1 MYNRDYTA
9 SPVNTISLQPIP
21 ASGVSRSDAY
31 RFIRA
36 TGADLE
42 ALFQAAARLREQRTG
57 CIISYSRKVFIPLT
71 NLCRDRCGYC
81 TFARDWDDP
90 RAHTMT
96 PAEVVAV
103 AEAGRRAGCKEAL
116 FSLGERP
123 ELRYP
128 AYRQWLNANGYAS
141 TIDYLAEMCQVVLK
155 QTGLLPHANPGTMNR
170 DEIEKLQPVNASLG
184 MMLESVSDR
193 LLRPGEAHHA
203 CPDKTPA
210 ARLTTLNAAGEAGVP
225 FTTGI
230 LIGIGESLD
239 ERVDSL
245 LAIREIHEHYGHIQ
259 EVIIQNFRAKADTRF
274 AQWPEPSTLDL
285 ARTAAVA
292 RLIFG
297 SEVNVQIPPNLT
309 NDDYGF
315 LLKSGIND
323 WGGISPV
330 TLDFIN
336 PERAWPEIG
345 RLREATT
352 QAGFELRE
360 RLAVYPEYLR
370 RRKQYLPEPVHA
382 RIRALSD
389 ETGLVRRQ
397 EERW

>member
-1 MYNRDYTA
+1 MNTA
-9 SPVNTISLQPIP
+9 TLQPIP
-21 ASGVSRSDAY
+21 VPGVSRSDAY
-31 RFIRA
+31 RLIGS

-42 ALFQAAARLREQRTG
+42 DLFQAAARLREQRTG

-81 TFARDWDDP
+81 TFAREWDDP

-96 PAEVVAV
+96 PEEVVAV
-103 AEAGRRAGCKEAL
+103 AEAGRKAGCKEAL

-123 ELRYP
+123 EIRYP
-128 AYRQWLNANGYAS
+128 AYRRWLNGNGYAS
-141 TIDYLAEMCQVVLK
+141 TIDYLAAMCRLVLE
-155 QTGLLPHANPGTMNR
+155 QTGLLPHANPGTMSR
-170 DEIEKLQPVNASLG
+170 AEMEKLQPVNASLG
-184 MMLESVSDR
+184 MMLESVSDGLHR
-193 LLRPGEAHHA
+193 SGEAHHA
-203 CPDKTPA
+203 CPDKVPA
-210 ARLTTLNAAGEAGVP
+210 ARLATLKTAGELGVP

-230 LIGIGESLD
+230 LIGIGETLE
-239 ERVDSL
+239 ERVDAL
-245 LAIREIHEHYGHIQ
+245 LAIREIHERYGNIQ

-285 ARTAAVA
+285 ARSAAVA

-309 NDDYGF
+309 HDAYGF
-315 LLKSGIND
+315 LLRSGIND

-336 PERAWPEIG
+336 PERAWPEVV
-345 RLREATT
+345 RLREVTA

-360 RLAVYPEYLR
+360 RLAVYPEYVRERLP
-370 RRKQYLPEPVHA
+370 YFPEPMRV
-382 RIRALSD
+382 RVLSLSD

>member
-1 MYNRDYTA
+1 
-9 SPVNTISLQPIP
+9 VNTATLQPITVP
-21 ASGVSRSDAY
+21 GVSRSDAY
-31 RFIRA
+31 RLIGA

-42 ALFQAAARLREQRTG
+42 DLFQAARELREQRSG

-81 TFARDWDDP
+81 TFARDLEDP

-96 PAEVVAV
+96 PDEVVAV

-123 ELRYP
+123 EIRYP
-128 AYRQWLNANGYAS
+128 AYRRWLNGHGYAS
-141 TIDYLAEMCQVVLK
+141 TIDYLAAMCQLVLE

-193 LLRPGEAHHA
+193 LHRPGEAHHA
-203 CPDKTPA
+203 CPDKVPV
-210 ARLTTLNAAGEAGVP
+210 ARLATLKAAGELGVP

-230 LIGIGESLD
+230 LIGIGESLE

-245 LAIREIHEHYGHIQ
+245 FAIREIHERYGHIQ
-259 EVIIQNFRAKADTRF
+259 EVIIQNFRAKLDTRF

-292 RLIFG
+292 RLVFG

-309 NDDYGF
+309 HDAYGF
-315 LLKSGIND
+315 LLSAGIND

-336 PERAWPEIG
+336 PERAWPEVQ
-345 RLREATT
+345 RLREVTA

-360 RLAVYPEYLR
+360 RLAVYPEYVR
-370 RRKQYLPEPVHA
+370 GRFQYFPEPV
-382 RIRALSD
+382 RTRVLALSD